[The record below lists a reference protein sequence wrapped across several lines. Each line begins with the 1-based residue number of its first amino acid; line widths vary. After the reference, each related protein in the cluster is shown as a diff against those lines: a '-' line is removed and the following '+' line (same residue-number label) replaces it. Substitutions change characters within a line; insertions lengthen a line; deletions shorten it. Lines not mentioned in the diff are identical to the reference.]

1 MYANGNGLSMDND
14 KNKDLYL
21 YVSTEKKLGKAGPRG
36 HGLKFYAWSQ
46 KGKRT
51 LLDVGEK
58 DRNRAGIG
66 TNFWNGKYRFA
77 AEYINADGM
86 IFAGTK
92 GAGTPADGA
101 VFNVHTDQKADGY
114 YVDFGYRVLPN
125 LELNARYDLLNSAT
139 SKDSTSGTNKDKE
152 REFATTTVVFQYF
165 LNKKTTLTANYEIRS
180 INAPNAPTS
189 APPVHDIV
197 DSIDNRL
204 SLQLRI
210 VY

>member
-1 MYANGNGLSMDND
+1 M
-14 KNKDLYL
+14 
-21 YVSTEKKLGKAGPRG
+21 
-36 HGLKFYAWSQ
+36 
-46 KGKRT
+46 
-51 LLDVGEK
+51 
-58 DRNRAGIG
+58 
-66 TNFWNGKYRFA
+66 
-77 AEYINADGM
+77 
-86 IFAGTK
+86 
-92 GAGTPADGA
+92 
-101 VFNVHTDQKADGY
+101 
-114 YVDFGYRVLPN
+114 
-125 LELNARYDLLNSAT
+125 LNSAT